1 MTYAGH
7 AALLTQCPHCGT
19 VFRLNASL
27 LAVARG
33 FVECGECAK
42 VFYSLERLADEPP
55 PASLKTLA
63 PESDLPRVLMHPVPE
78 TEVLE
83 GVQPTIDP
91 QLVRDIE
98 ELPTSEVPL
107 GLRDDVARRKQRK
120 GLRRKQRWDRRWA
133 RFAALLLCVF
143 GAQIAWASRAI
154 LLERFP
160 VATPWLEQACA
171 FAGCRAHPAA
181 PPPTIELQ
189 ARDVREHPQY
199 QNALL
204 VNASLINREP
214 KPAPFPVLQLGIFD
228 HTGTLIGIRRF
239 KPGEYLDESFDL
251 ASGMPPGRSIHIVLE
266 IAGISER
273 AEGFEFTFL

>member
-1 MTYAGH
+1 MNKVETTHRAKC
-7 AALLTQCPHCGT
+7 AALSVFGDVAT
-19 VFRLNASL
+19 VMGPAVERYLRGMLSL
-27 LAVARG
+27 LDKAAQ
-33 FVECGECAK
+33 
-42 VFYSLERLADEPP
+42 
-55 PASLKTLA
+55 
-63 PESDLPRVLMHPVPE
+63 

-133 RFAALLLCVF
+133 RFTALLLCVF
-143 GAQIAWASRAI
+143 GAQIVWASRAI

-160 VATPWLEQACA
+160 VASPWLEQACA
-171 FAGCRAHPAA
+171 FAGCRAHPPA

-228 HTGTLIGIRRF
+228 QTGTLIGIRRF

-251 ASGMPPGRSIHIVLE
+251 ASG
-266 IAGISER
+266 IAVESDQA
-273 AEGFEFTFL
+273 AEGNHLNGAPNGWL